1 MKILLKRQKKF
12 SKIED
17 YTSENTKRLDVTQTA
32 KIIKNIIKNKDF
44 IN

>member
-1 MKILLKRQKKF
+1 MKNITQTAKSSQ
-12 SKIED
+12 KIED
-17 YTSENTKRLDVTQTA
+17 YLNTKRLDVTQTA